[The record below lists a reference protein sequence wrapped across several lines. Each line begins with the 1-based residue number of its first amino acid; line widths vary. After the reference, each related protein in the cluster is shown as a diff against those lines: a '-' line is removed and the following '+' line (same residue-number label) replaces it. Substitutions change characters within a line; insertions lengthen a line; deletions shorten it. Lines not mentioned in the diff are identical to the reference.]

1 MANRVPL
8 MAGNWKMNLNHVEA
22 AGVVQKLAWSLKD
35 AKYDPASSEAAVIV
49 PFTDLRT
56 VQTLVEGDKLPL
68 TYGAQDV
75 SLHASGAYTGEIS
88 ADMLAKLKCAYV
100 VVGHS
105 ERRDYHGETDE
116 VINAKAKVVLAAGM
130 TPIICVG
137 EKLDVRKAGEQV
149 PFVLA
154 QVDKVLAD
162 LTAEQ
167 VAGLVIAYEPVW
179 AIGTGEVATPDDAQE
194 VCGAI
199 RGRVVELLGQE
210 AADRVRIQ
218 YGGSVKSGNIVDI
231 MAQPDVDGALVGG
244 ASLDPEE
251 FAKIVLFYQR

>member
-1 MANRVPL
+1 

-35 AKYDPASSEAAVIV
+35 AKYEAEQAEAAVIV
-49 PFTDLRT
+49 PFTDIRT

-68 TYGAQDV
+68 AYGAQDV
-75 SLHASGAYTGEIS
+75 SVHASGAYTGEIS

-105 ERRDYHGETDE
+105 ERRDYHAESDE
-116 VINAKAKVVLAAGM
+116 LINEKAKVVLAAGM

-167 VAGLVIAYEPVW
+167 VGSLVIAYEPVW
-179 AIGTGEVATPDDAQE
+179 AIGTGEVATPEDAQE

-199 RGRVVELLGQE
+199 RGRVAELVGQE
-210 AADRVRIQ
+210 AADAVRIQ

-231 MAQPDVDGALVGG
+231 MAQADVDGALVGG